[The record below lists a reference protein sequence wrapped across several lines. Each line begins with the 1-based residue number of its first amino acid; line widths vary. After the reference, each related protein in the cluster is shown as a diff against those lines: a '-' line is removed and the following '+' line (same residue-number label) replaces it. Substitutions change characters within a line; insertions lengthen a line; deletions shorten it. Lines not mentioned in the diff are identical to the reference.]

1 MIIYHVVDFF
11 TVVVEALM
19 MFILC
24 ETFCKRRENIASWV
38 YNLSI
43 FIPILLIGISN
54 HIFNYGVFNVA
65 GMLFAFFVLTC
76 LYRAKIS
83 TKFIIILVNY
93 LLSAITEIVTMY
105 SIIMIYGITAEEAI
119 EVTSYRLLGSIVSKM
134 LFFLSVN
141 TIRLKYRKNSF
152 NMHTSYWIL
161 FFLMLTISVATVF
174 LIFNL
179 SFNIENT
186 YMYNLS
192 VICSIG
198 LFFSTFFALYLYEN
212 LAKQTDIIRK
222 QRRYEYHLKEQ
233 IKHLDEILITQ
244 NQVKKF
250 KHDFSNYVIGLEA
263 YFKTE
268 DYIGAKEYVKKLEK
282 DFVYDRSI
290 ETGNIALDAILST
303 KKVIAE
309 SKNIKFIA
317 KIQVPKK
324 LFIDPIDMCIIFG
337 NALDNAIEA
346 CERIE
351 SENKEISLV
360 LICQGDRVFCRIINS
375 APGIP
380 KLLKFKTLKPD
391 KENHGIGLENIKT
404 ALEKYDS
411 NPSIE
416 YLDNKFILKFVIFQK
431 EELVK

>member
-161 FFLMLTISVATVF
+161 FFLMLTISV
-174 LIFNL
+174 
-179 SFNIENT
+179 
-186 YMYNLS
+186 
-192 VICSIG
+192 
-198 LFFSTFFALYLYEN
+198 
-212 LAKQTDIIRK
+212 LAAFYK
-222 QRRYEYHLKEQ
+222 
-233 IKHLDEILITQ
+233 
-244 NQVKKF
+244 
-250 KHDFSNYVIGLEA
+250 
-263 YFKTE
+263 
-268 DYIGAKEYVKKLEK
+268 
-282 DFVYDRSI
+282 
-290 ETGNIALDAILST
+290 
-303 KKVIAE
+303 
-309 SKNIKFIA
+309 
-317 KIQVPKK
+317 
-324 LFIDPIDMCIIFG
+324 
-337 NALDNAIEA
+337 
-346 CERIE
+346 
-351 SENKEISLV
+351 
-360 LICQGDRVFCRIINS
+360 
-375 APGIP
+375 
-380 KLLKFKTLKPD
+380 
-391 KENHGIGLENIKT
+391 
-404 ALEKYDS
+404 
-411 NPSIE
+411 
-416 YLDNKFILKFVIFQK
+416 
-431 EELVK
+431 